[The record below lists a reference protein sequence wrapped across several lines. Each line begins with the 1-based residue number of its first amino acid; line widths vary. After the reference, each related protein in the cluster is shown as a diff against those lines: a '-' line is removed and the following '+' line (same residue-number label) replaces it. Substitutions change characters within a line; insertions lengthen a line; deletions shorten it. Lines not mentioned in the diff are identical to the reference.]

1 MSLAL
6 AALAAHQW
14 IGNSPALRAEEPAPP
29 APPPAAPAGEKPVT
43 QAIDWLPKDCVFVLQ
58 ADLKACHDKAGQ
70 TAFSKFLNEPDTQ
83 LFLAQP
89 LKLAAEFYARWRARY
104 AVLPDYAACEQLSSG
119 DLALGLRLLP
129 PANPNEPPRP
139 TLCLA
144 IRLKD
149 ANATLA
155 ALANVIE
162 PLPTVKLA
170 SGIEARGGPGMYLAI
185 VENWLLAAGEPDGL
199 DQLASAAKSGK
210 PGFSAEDRWKKTAAE
225 IGEGCVALAWAD
237 MKPVREY
244 LLQLPEDP
252 NARAALPAS
261 PAKALA
267 ALGLDGV
274 QSLTL
279 GVGIEGPRYDFRIGV
294 EAPAKARRGLVK
306 LIEGEGPLHAG
317 ILAAVPRE
325 AGWFYLTRLDLRR
338 ILPLVRDSLEAAEGA
353 GGMGQNL
360 GTQLLIFNVATGIDL
375 ERDLLANFE
384 DEWVLS
390 DSGGG
395 GALLDLMPGM
405 TLTGTAKDP
414 DRAERALGN
423 LLKLLASQA
432 PRSMDARFNDA
443 IVDGVNVHYLSLAMS
458 DVSPSFA
465 VLGKYVVLSPT
476 LAGLRRQVR
485 HLSALPNA
493 KDIRASTDFQAAY
506 KTAFGTDL
514 PEAGGK
520 DADKAE
526 LPPTFRYLD
535 PKRAHPTKLL
545 GTLLG
550 AGTAFGPNLPEI
562 LKAEEGFRKARVEA
576 ALRLL
581 AKALEKFKPKQGE
594 AAKPFPENPRDLLT
608 RAGGGAAS
616 VTDLGGVRYRAG
628 LKSDDPENTILAYA
642 ALERGLEGGY
652 AVLRLS
658 GKVETLEPDAFI
670 QELKE
675 QSAALKTQ
683 QREVKNLL
691 GTPAP
696 VGRASAWWSKAWGL
710 QEEERSLLAADAV
723 RLLRGIDFALLP
735 DVQRFESDLPAGLS
749 WTRADEWG
757 MVSRTLSSYPLPAAD
772 LTGAAVPFI
781 LAGATL
787 PEILK
792 GRKANNETSAAAD
805 LAAIADAQKIYKLA
819 DWDGDDVH
827 AFAHSLVELTARGL
841 LDERIAMAEARTGA
855 FLLPKSGYL
864 FRLLPA
870 QGKAAPGGEKN
881 YLVNGKWV
889 HGFAVLAWPA
899 DYPKTGTH
907 TFMVGPDGAVWQ
919 ADYGVFTPAASK
931 NVQSYDPDP
940 VQGWRKPD

>member
-1 MSLAL
+1 M
-6 AALAAHQW
+6 
-14 IGNSPALRAEEPAPP
+14 
-29 APPPAAPAGEKPVT
+29 
-43 QAIDWLPKDCVFVLQ
+43 LQ
-58 ADLKACHDKAGQ
+58 ADLKACREKAGQ

-83 LFLAQP
+83 MFLAQP
-89 LKLAAEFYARWRARY
+89 MKMAADFYERWRARY
-104 AVLPDYAACEQLSSG
+104 GVLPNYAACEQLSSG

-129 PANPNEPPRP
+129 PIHANEPPRP

-149 ANATLA
+149 ANATMA
-155 ALANVIE
+155 ALSNVIE
-162 PLPTVKLA
+162 PLPTVKLD
-170 SGIEARGGPGMYLAI
+170 SGIEARGGPGMYLAM
-185 VENWLLAAGEPDGL
+185 VENWLLAAGDLEGL
-199 DQLASAAKSGK
+199 DMIASAAKAGK
-210 PGFSAEDRWKKTAAE
+210 PGFTAQERWKKASAE
-225 IGEGCVALAWAD
+225 MGDGCVALAWAD
-237 MKPVREY
+237 MKPIREH

-252 NARAALPAS
+252 NVRAALPPS

-274 QSLTL
+274 QSLAL
-279 GVGIEGPRYDFRIGV
+279 GVGIDGPRYEFRIGV
-294 EAPAKARRGLVK
+294 EAPANARRGLIK

-317 ILAAVPRE
+317 MLAAVPRD

-338 ILPLVRDSLEAAEGA
+338 ILPLLRDSLEAAEGA
-353 GGMGQNL
+353 GGFGQNF

-375 ERDLLANFE
+375 ERDLLAGFQ

-405 TLTGTAKDP
+405 TLTGTAKNP
-414 DRAERALGN
+414 ENLERALSN
-423 LLKLLASQA
+423 LLKLMANQA
-432 PRSMDARFNDA
+432 PRSFDARFNDV
-443 IVDGVNVHYLSLAMS
+443 IVEGVNVHYLSLAMT

-476 LAGLRRQVR
+476 LAGLRRQIR
-485 HLSALPNA
+485 HLAALPNA
-493 KDIRASTDFQAAY
+493 KDIRANPDFQAAY
-506 KTAFGTDL
+506 KTAFGKDL
-514 PEAGGK
+514 PEAGVK
-520 DADKAE
+520 DAEKVE

-550 AGTAFGPNLPEI
+550 AGAAFGPNLPEI

-581 AKALEKFKPKQGE
+581 GSALDKFKPKQGGE
-594 AAKPFPENPRDLLT
+594 AKAFPENPRDLLT
-608 RAGGGAAS
+608 QAGGGAAAA
-616 VTDLGGVRYRAG
+616 TDLGGVRYRSG
-628 LKSDDPENTILAYA
+628 LKTDDPENSILAYA

-658 GKVETLEPDAFI
+658 GTVETVALDACI

-675 QSAALKTQ
+675 QAAAFKAK
-683 QREVKNLL
+683 QREVKDLI

-696 VGRASAWWSKAWGL
+696 LGRPSAWWKKAWGL
-710 QEEERSLLAADAV
+710 QEEERSLLTVDAV
-723 RLLRGIDFALLP
+723 RLLRGFDFALLP
-735 DVQRFESDLPAGLS
+735 DVRRFESDLPAGLS

-772 LTGAAVPFI
+772 LTGAAVPFLI
-781 LAGATL
+781 ASATL

-792 GRKANNETSAAAD
+792 GRKANNESSAASD

-819 DWDGDDVH
+819 DWDGDDVYT
-827 AFAHSLVELTARGL
+827 FAHTLQELTARGL
-841 LDERIAMAEARTGA
+841 LDERIAGAEVRTGA
-855 FLLPKSGYL
+855 FALPKNGYL

-889 HGFAVLAWPA
+889 NGFAVLAWPSE
-899 DYPKTGTH
+899 YPKSGDR
-907 TFMVGPDGAVWQ
+907 TFMVGPDGKIWQ
-919 ADYGVFTPAASK
+919 TDYGVFTPAASK

-940 VQGWRKPD
+940 AQGWRKPD